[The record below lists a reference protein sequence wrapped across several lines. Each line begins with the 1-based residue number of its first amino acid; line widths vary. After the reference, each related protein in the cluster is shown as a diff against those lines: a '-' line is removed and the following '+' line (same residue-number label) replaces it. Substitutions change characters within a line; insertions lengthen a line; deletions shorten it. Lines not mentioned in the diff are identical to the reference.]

1 MRTTYR
7 EKFFKCGNYLEVN
20 IYPVYRKATQRSRKA
35 KPSRKV
41 QINLN
46 KRNRENKIIR
56 LLNANFTSEDL
67 KLELTY
73 KKEFLPQS
81 DEEAAKELRN
91 FFRRVKRYREKNG
104 LPKLKYIAVTE
115 KGSKN
120 SRYHHHVVMSGGIDI
135 VALTALWGRGYTNA
149 AALQFDID
157 GLAALGKYM
166 IKDPISAKK
175 TWNSSKNLIHPQP
188 KCRDGRLSKRKVIEL
203 ARDTENSREYEKYY
217 PGYYFSSAHVVT
229 NDINNG
235 VYIQARFY
243 SPDAELYWNTG
254 KKLRQKQKKI
264 DGVQLNALSHDKQAG
279 AGG

>member
-1 MRTTYR
+1 MRTIYR
-7 EKFFKCGNYLEVN
+7 EKIYKCGNYIEVN
-20 IYPVYRKATQRSRKA
+20 IYPVYRKASQRSRKA

-41 QINLN
+41 QVSLN

-56 LLNANFTSEDL
+56 LLNANFTSEDM

-73 KKEFLPQS
+73 RKEFLPQS
-81 DEEAAKELRN
+81 DEEAAKELKN

-115 KGSKN
+115 RGNKSG
-120 SRYHHHVVMSGGIDI
+120 RYHHHVVMSGGIDI
-135 VALTALWGRGYTNA
+135 TVLALLWGRGLTNS
-149 AALQFDID
+149 AALQFDEN

-188 KCRDGRLSKRKVIEL
+188 KQRDGRLSKRKVMEL
-203 ARDTENSREYEKYY
+203 ARDTENCREYEKHY
-217 PGYYFSSAHVVT
+217 PEYCFSMAHVVT

-235 VYIQARFY
+235 VYIHARFY
-243 SPDAELYWNTG
+243 SLDAELYWNTG
-254 KKLRQKQKKI
+254 KKLKHKQKKKS
-264 DGVQLNALSHDKQAG
+264 GVQLNALPHNEQAG
-279 AGG
+279 AEG